1 VSGITSVSVS
11 VSVFRGGAKP
21 IWTVIARNEMDDTMV
36 LFELDERELVDLH
49 AALTGAI
56 VNHLQETK

>member
-1 VSGITSVSVS
+1 
-11 VSVFRGGAKP
+11 
-21 IWTVIARNEMDDTMV
+21 MV